1 MEEDNLSCSVV
12 LFILALAFADNAFK
26 NKFQGAQDI
35 YNLVVPP
42 NEDRI
47 RLRWDEKWVSR
58 PVFRDVEQSAGRKRI
73 SNTESLQYNK
83 HRQHF
88 VRLGRTCGFEKNL
101 EWYDLRRGSGKKLTG
116 KMLFFRLNYIK
127 SNIKIQRHL
136 LQRSATRL

>member
-12 LFILALAFADNAFK
+12 LFMLALAFADNAFK
-26 NKFQGAQDI
+26 NKFQGPQDI

-42 NEDRI
+42 HEDRI

-116 KMLFFRLNYIK
+116 KILFF
-127 SNIKIQRHL
+127 
-136 LQRSATRL
+136 